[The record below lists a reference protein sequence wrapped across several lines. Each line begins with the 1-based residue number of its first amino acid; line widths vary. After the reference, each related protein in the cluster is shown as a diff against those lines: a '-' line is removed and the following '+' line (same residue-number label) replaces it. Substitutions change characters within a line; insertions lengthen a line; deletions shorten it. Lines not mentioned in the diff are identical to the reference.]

1 MTFTYSGSSAL
12 PGAAASPQSPSSIER
27 RRAPRIA
34 PLGVDVYPPSNAAPV
49 VSSLE
54 ALKQRPKVAGQ
65 ASFFYFDPHFQ
76 YNAVKVLPGEYFV
89 SNEDLV
95 IMTVLG
101 SCIAACLWDSRVRVG
116 GMNHF
121 MLPDG
126 DVQDVSGRYGS
137 YAMELL
143 INEMLKLGARRETMQ
158 AKIFGGGQVMHN
170 FTTMNVGE
178 RNTAFVIDYLRTER
192 IPVVS
197 EDVLDIYPRKVCY
210 FPSTGKAM
218 VKRLAHAHP
227 ETLAK
232 QERSGNAATVVRATS
247 GGSVDLF

>member
-1 MTFTYSGSSAL
+1 MSSLPMASPL
-12 PGAAASPQSPSSIER
+12 QPGAQPER
-27 RRAPRIA
+27 RRLPRITPLAGEAQA
-34 PLGVDVYPPSNAAPV
+34 PAAAAPTL
-49 VSSLE
+49 SLPQ
-54 ALKQRPKVAGQ
+54 LKAQARKSGE
-65 ASFFYFDPHFQ
+65 ASFFFFDPHFQ
-76 YNAVKVLPGEYFV
+76 HNAVKVLPGEYFV
-89 SNEDLV
+89 AREQLA

-101 SCIAACLWDSRVRVG
+101 SCIAACLWDSRMRVG

-126 DVQDVSGRYGS
+126 DSGDASGRYGS

-143 INEMLKLGARRETMQ
+143 INEMMKQGARRETLQ
-158 AKIFGGGQVMHN
+158 AKIFGGGQVMAN

-178 RNTAFVIDYLRTER
+178 RNTRFVQDYLATER

-197 EDVLDIYPRKVCY
+197 EDVLDIYPRKVVF
-210 FPSTGKAM
+210 FPVTGKAM

-227 ETLAK
+227 EAMA
-232 QERSGNAATVVRATS
+232 QETRGNAASVARATS